1 MVEAIEPIEAFKPDV
16 GRTKSGTAF
25 FVKGGV
31 AAPWR
36 AANLGT
42 GFLASFTVSRFGVC
56 TLVNGISHTG

>member
-1 MVEAIEPIEAFKPDV
+1 MVEAIEPIETFKP

-36 AANLGT
+36 AGE
-42 GFLASFTVSRFGVC
+42 FGNWVF
-56 TLVNGISHTG
+56 G

>member
-1 MVEAIEPIEAFKPDV
+1 MVEAIEPIEAFKP

-42 GFLASFTVSRFGVC
+42 GFLASFTGSRFGVC